1 MKKTVLR
8 GLGFSVSIDF
18 ASKRDKT
25 TEKAMIGAVEGILC
39 NGEFDAIRMFARR
52 HSTHT
57 LYPPLRFSPI
67 HALPLDHYNT
77 HLRE

>member
-1 MKKTVLR
+1 
-8 GLGFSVSIDF
+8 
-18 ASKRDKT
+18 
-25 TEKAMIGAVEGILC
+25 
-39 NGEFDAIRMFARR
+39 MFARR

-57 LYPPLRFSPI
+57 LYLPLRFSPI